1 MASAG
6 KNDPREGQC
15 EYGTMKGAITNTNHW
30 AKIGQGDVKGIS
42 IVEEPQSKNGDKC
55 KQNGQGPTDG
65 NYELHSSKIFHHYPI
80 SFDDHSDQYQTDLV

>member
-55 KQNGQGPTDG
+55 KQSGQGPTDG
-65 NYELHSSKIFHHYPI
+65 HKILQKINANCENILTLSKYF
-80 SFDDHSDQYQTDLV
+80 